1 VLLSMTGFGEARRQG
16 ELFSVAVELRALNNR
31 YLKVTVRASEPYHL
45 LEPEIEKVL
54 RNVLR
59 RGTVQVSLQ
68 VRRQPQ
74 AADFRVN
81 EVALRAYRDQL
92 AAVEKAIG
100 ATEPAAIAS
109 LLALPGVVPEP
120 EASDRDISSDWPQIE
135 PVLQE
140 ALTKLQAMRQDEGR
154 AMEEELL
161 RLCGM
166 VNERLG
172 QIRARAPAVAECF
185 RDKLYERV
193 RNLLA
198 QVDVEIDKKDVIRE
212 VALFAERSD
221 IGEEIVRLGSHVR
234 QFHDIVHEPESTG
247 RKLEF
252 LIQELF
258 REANTIG
265 SKANDVEIAR
275 HVVEIKGAIEKMRE
289 LIQNVE

>member
-1 VLLSMTGFGEARRQG
+1 MLLSMTGYGEARWQNDV
-16 ELFSVAVELRALNNR
+16 LSIAIELRALNNR
-31 YLKVTVRASEPYHL
+31 YMKVSVRAPEPYHL
-45 LEPEIEKVL
+45 LEPDIERVL
-54 RNVLR
+54 RGSLR
-59 RGTVQVSLQ
+59 RGTVQVALQ

-74 AADFRVN
+74 SGDYRLN
-81 EVALRAYRDQL
+81 PVALRAYYDQL
-92 AAVEKAIG
+92 HEFQHSLGVTGDVGFG
-100 ATEPAAIAS
+100 AM
-109 LLALPGVVPEP
+109 LALPGVVAEP
-120 EASDRDISSDWPQIE
+120 DSMARDPGSDWALVE
-135 PVLQE
+135 PVLQQ
-140 ALTKLQAMRQDEGR
+140 ALSKLQVMRKAEGH

-161 RLCGM
+161 GLCQT
-166 VNERLG
+166 VKQHLE
-172 QIRARAPAVAECF
+172 QIRARAPQVVENF

-193 RNLLA
+193 RNLLK
-198 QVDVEIDKKDVIRE
+198 QMDVEIDRGELIKE
-212 VALFAERSD
+212 VAVFAERSD

-234 QFHDIVHEPESTG
+234 QFHEIVHEPESTG